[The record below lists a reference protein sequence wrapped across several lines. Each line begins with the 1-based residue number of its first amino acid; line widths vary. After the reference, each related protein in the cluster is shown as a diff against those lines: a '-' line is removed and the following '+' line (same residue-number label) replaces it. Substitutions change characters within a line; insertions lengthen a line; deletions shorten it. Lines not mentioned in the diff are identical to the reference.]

1 MAKSLEHLQFE
12 FTESRKILDIC
23 EKILPR
29 GGGVFWSYVEYFWK
43 KFGLFYRCSRDLY
56 CWC

>member
-12 FTESRKILDIC
+12 STESRKILDIC

-29 GGGVFWSYVEYFWK
+29 GGGVFWNYVEYFWK
-43 KFGLFYRCSRDLY
+43 MFGLFY
-56 CWC
+56 